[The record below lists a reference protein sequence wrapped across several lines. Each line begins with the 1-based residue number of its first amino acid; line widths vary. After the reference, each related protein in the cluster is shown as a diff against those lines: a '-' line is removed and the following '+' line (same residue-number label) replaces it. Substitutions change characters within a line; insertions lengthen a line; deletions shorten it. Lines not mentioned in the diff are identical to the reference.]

1 MYANSR
7 QAINGAQRWF
17 NLAIRYQTKAEKMSQ
32 KYSDPSMY
40 PDSIFACYR
49 GYSHCMQMYDACW
62 SYIDRCNEKWF
73 KKQLD
78 KQIEEEIKEKERIEQ
93 RIIADFQANQDAK
106 FVSVIGSLVA
116 FLIGVLFADVWIS
129 FIEWLAPLLI

>member
-7 QAINGAQRWF
+7 QAMIGAQRWF
-17 NLAIRYQTKAEKMSQ
+17 NLAIRYQTNAEKTTQ
-32 KYSDPSMY
+32 KYNDPDDY
-40 PDSIFACYR
+40 PDSVFMYYR
-49 GYSHCMQMYDACW
+49 GYCRCMQMYDACW

-78 KQIEEEIKEKERIEQ
+78 RQIDEEIKENERIEQ
-93 RIIADFQANQDAK
+93 RIIADFQAKQDAK
-106 FVSVIGSLVA
+106 FVSGIGYLVA
-116 FLIGVLFADVWIS
+116 ILLGILFADVWIS